1 MNRTPRQ
8 HHGVAVASLHRQ
20 AFEPGADGA
29 LHKNS
34 GAALQCP
41 VTTARYAMRKKVGC
55 DSVAQTQPRNRDPA
69 DRSLLRAV
77 EHNQPFDQRQR
88 ERERR
93 RRRRAQRVIVDVVQ
107 SLSLLVVEKPART
120 HGVST
125 GHPMQSRKQ
134 HQDGYS
140 LSSGVQLLAHMADEE
155 LGPVVG
161 SARALKPSYPELDRC
176 RIASVDLHI
185 VNITHGEHP

>member
-77 EHNQPFDQRQR
+77 EHDQPFDQRQR

-93 RRRRAQRVIVDVVQ
+93 RRRRAQRIIVDVVQ

-134 HQDGYS
+134 HQDGTHS
-140 LSSGVQLLAHMADEE
+140 RAESSSSRTWLTKNSAPWSAPRAPRNPPIPNLIVVALLP
-155 LGPVVG
+155 LI
-161 SARALKPSYPELDRC
+161 STS
-176 RIASVDLHI
+176 
-185 VNITHGEHP
+185 